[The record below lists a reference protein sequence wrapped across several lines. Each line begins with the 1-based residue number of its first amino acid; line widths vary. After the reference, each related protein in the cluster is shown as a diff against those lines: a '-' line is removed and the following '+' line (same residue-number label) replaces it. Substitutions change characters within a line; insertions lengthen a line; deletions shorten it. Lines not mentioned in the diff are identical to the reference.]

1 MIVINGT
8 DDFIYLFLNENFPT
22 LVYALTYPSEG
33 DNSKKPVL
41 VIYNHVQK
49 MFNVLNPKP

>member
-8 DDFIYLFLNENFPT
+8 DDFLFIFKWELPNTGICP
-22 LVYALTYPSEG
+22 TYPSEG
-33 DNSKKPVL
+33 ENFKKPVL